1 MNGKDIFLG
10 LKYVGDDLI
19 EKAEYGQFPA
29 SGEIREKTHGRIR
42 RPFLLAALIALL
54 LMLVGCGIA
63 YVLRLQDLKIG
74 MQTVPQ
80 TQYDDSGSRIDETEV
95 ELDVFSLQGIKGSPN
110 YLANQEWLAFTN
122 SYTYTGGE
130 YWESEPEYWAYSVQ
144 NQEMV
149 DKLDEICGKYG
160 LKVIGK
166 PWHEHIDCNEFLTIL
181 GVDSLMKPNADAELS
196 IPAGRFFPGGSF
208 TIYGTLKLA
217 NTENMFTYHCVKK
230 DVFYDV
236 FGYVDADDLSQRNYT
251 TTDGMDLLLLESD
264 QSGMILADRDD
275 CFFSLSI
282 DLTGDASLEQIAECF
297 DFTVHTNP
305 PDAAAADAREQA
317 SLEEMNSRQGD
328 PNILRRPTY
337 GEYVADLIQSD
348 EMWRSIDPEYT
359 PPSKTY
365 AFYDVDGNGTE
376 ELLIFYNGYIGSI
389 VGMKNGITDDGKSY
403 HMYLCEDNVLV
414 HFDTEPNGL
423 GEYRYHIFR
432 FANDGDPVFS
442 NPKEQSIVRLKK
454 CADGTWWRTSSTE
467 HYAEYDTIISEAE
480 AMEILNSYKPV
491 DLETRPLTEFEEP

>member
-1 MNGKDIFLG
+1 MTSFQLLKGLTGIDSEFLVRVEQRTDKQKEMKSHRG
-10 LKYVGDDLI
+10 I
-19 EKAEYGQFPA
+19 
-29 SGEIREKTHGRIR
+29 H

-54 LMLVGCGIA
+54 LMLVGCGIV
-63 YVLRLQDLKIG
+63 YVLHLQDLKIG
-74 MQTVPQ
+74 EQTVPQ
-80 TQYDDSGSRIDETEV
+80 TQYDDSSNQIGETEV
-95 ELDVFSLQGIKGSPN
+95 HLDVLSIQGIKGTPN

-122 SYTYTGGE
+122 SYTHTGGG

-149 DKLDEICGKYG
+149 DKLDEICAKYG
-160 LKVIGK
+160 LKIIGK
-166 PWHEHIDCNEFLTIL
+166 PWHEHIDCNPFLTLL
-181 GVDSLMKPNADAELS
+181 GIDSLLKPNADATLS

-217 NTENMFTYHCVKK
+217 ETDNLFTYHCVKK

-236 FGYVDADDLSQRNYT
+236 FGYVDGDSVLERNYT
-251 TTDGMDLLLLESD
+251 TTDGVPLLLLESN
-264 QSGMILADRDD
+264 QSGMILADRED
-275 CFFSLSI
+275 CFFTLSV
-282 DLTGDASLEQIAECF
+282 DLTGDATLEQIAECF
-297 DFTVHTNP
+297 DFTIHTDP
-305 PDAAAADAREQA
+305 PDASAADAREQA

-328 PNILRRPTY
+328 PNKLRRSTY

-359 PPSKTY
+359 PPSKEY

-376 ELLIFYNGYIGSI
+376 ELLIFYNGYIGNI

-414 HFDTEPNGL
+414 DFDSEPNGL

-467 HYAEYDTIISEAE
+467 HYAEFDTEISEAE

-491 DLETRPLTEFEEP
+491 DLETRPLTQFEDP

>member
-1 MNGKDIFLG
+1 MTSFQLLKGLTGIDSEFLVRVEQRTDKQKEMKSHRG
-10 LKYVGDDLI
+10 I
-19 EKAEYGQFPA
+19 
-29 SGEIREKTHGRIR
+29 H

-54 LMLVGCGIA
+54 LMLVGCGIV
-63 YVLRLQDLKIG
+63 YVLHLQDLKIG
-74 MQTVPQ
+74 EQTVPQ
-80 TQYDDSGSRIDETEV
+80 TQYDDSSNQIGETEV
-95 ELDVFSLQGIKGSPN
+95 HLDVLSIQGIKGTPN

-122 SYTYTGGE
+122 SYTHTGGG

-149 DKLDEICGKYG
+149 DKLDEICAKYG
-160 LKVIGK
+160 LKIIGK
-166 PWHEHIDCNEFLTIL
+166 PWHEHIDCNPFLTLL
-181 GVDSLMKPNADAELS
+181 GIDSLLKPNADATLS

-217 NTENMFTYHCVKK
+217 ETDNLFTYHCVKK

-236 FGYVDADDLSQRNYT
+236 FGYVDGDSVLERNYT
-251 TTDGMDLLLLESD
+251 TTDGVPLLLLESN
-264 QSGMILADRDD
+264 QSGMILADRED
-275 CFFSLSI
+275 CFFTLSV
-282 DLTGDASLEQIAECF
+282 DLTGDATLEQIAECF
-297 DFTVHTNP
+297 DFTIHTDP
-305 PDAAAADAREQA
+305 PDASAADAREQA

-328 PNILRRPTY
+328 PNKLRRSTY

-359 PPSKTY
+359 PPSKEY

-376 ELLIFYNGYIGSI
+376 ELLIFYNGYIGNI

-414 HFDTEPNGL
+414 DFDSEPNGL

-467 HYAEYDTIISEAE
+467 HYAEFDTEISKAE

-491 DLETRPLTEFEEP
+491 DLETRPLTQFEDP

>member
-1 MNGKDIFLG
+1 MTSFQLLKGLTGIDSEFLVRVEQRTDKQKEMKSHMG
-10 LKYVGDDLI
+10 I
-19 EKAEYGQFPA
+19 
-29 SGEIREKTHGRIR
+29 H

-54 LMLVGCGIA
+54 LMLVGCGIV
-63 YVLRLQDLKIG
+63 YVLHLQDLKIG
-74 MQTVPQ
+74 EQTVPQ
-80 TQYDDSGSRIDETEV
+80 TQYDDSGNQIGETEV
-95 ELDVFSLQGIKGSPN
+95 HLDVLSIQGIKGTPN
-110 YLANQEWLAFTN
+110 YLANQEWLSFTN

-149 DKLDEICGKYG
+149 DKLDEICAKYG
-160 LKVIGK
+160 LKIIGK
-166 PWHEHIDCNEFLTIL
+166 PWHEHIDCNPFLTLL
-181 GVDSLMKPNADAELS
+181 GIDSLLKPNADAALS

-217 NTENMFTYHCVKK
+217 ETDNLFTYHCVKK

-236 FGYVDADDLSQRNYT
+236 FGYVDGDSVLERNYT
-251 TTDGMDLLLLESD
+251 TTDGVPLLLLESN
-264 QSGMILADRDD
+264 QSGMILADRED
-275 CFFSLSI
+275 CFFTLSV
-282 DLTGDASLEQIAECF
+282 DLTGDATLEQIAECF
-297 DFTVHTNP
+297 DFTIHTDP
-305 PDAAAADAREQA
+305 PDASAADAREQA

-328 PNILRRPTY
+328 PNKLRRSTY

-359 PPSKTY
+359 PPSKEY

-376 ELLIFYNGYIGSI
+376 ELLIFYNGYIGNI

-403 HMYLCEDNVLV
+403 HMYLFEDNVLV
-414 HFDTEPNGL
+414 DFDSEPNGL

-467 HYAEYDTIISEAE
+467 HYAEFDTEISEAE

-491 DLETRPLTEFEEP
+491 DLETRPLTQFEDP

>member
-1 MNGKDIFLG
+1 MTSFQLLKGLTGIDSEFLVRVEQRTDKQKEMKSHRG
-10 LKYVGDDLI
+10 I
-19 EKAEYGQFPA
+19 
-29 SGEIREKTHGRIR
+29 H

-54 LMLVGCGIA
+54 LMLVGCGIV
-63 YVLRLQDLKIG
+63 YVLHLQDLKIG
-74 MQTVPQ
+74 EQTVPQ
-80 TQYDDSGSRIDETEV
+80 TQYDDSGNQIGETEV
-95 ELDVFSLQGIKGSPN
+95 HLDVLSIQGIKGTPN
-110 YLANQEWLAFTN
+110 YLANQEWLSFTN

-149 DKLDEICGKYG
+149 DKLDEICAKYG
-160 LKVIGK
+160 LKIIGK
-166 PWHEHIDCNEFLTIL
+166 PWHEHIDCNPFLTLL
-181 GVDSLMKPNADAELS
+181 GIDSLLKPNADAALS

-217 NTENMFTYHCVKK
+217 ETDNLFTYHCVKK

-236 FGYVDADDLSQRNYT
+236 FGYVDGDSVLERNYT
-251 TTDGMDLLLLESD
+251 TTDGVPLLLLESN
-264 QSGMILADRDD
+264 QSGMILADRED
-275 CFFSLSI
+275 CFFTLSV
-282 DLTGDASLEQIAECF
+282 DLTGDATLEQIAECF
-297 DFTVHTNP
+297 DFTIHTDP

-328 PNILRRPTY
+328 PNMLRRPTY

-359 PPSKTY
+359 PPSKEY

-376 ELLIFYNGYIGSI
+376 ELLIFYNGYIGNI
-389 VGMKNGITDDGKSY
+389 VGLKNGITDDGKSY

-414 HFDTEPNGL
+414 DFDSEPNGL

-467 HYAEYDTIISEAE
+467 HYAEFDTEISEAE

-491 DLETRPLTEFEEP
+491 ELETRPLTQFEDP

>member
-1 MNGKDIFLG
+1 MTSIQLFKGFSEIDSELLEGAKNKICGVKD
-10 LKYVGDDLI
+10 KN
-19 EKAEYGQFPA
+19 
-29 SGEIREKTHGRIR
+29 THRRIH

-54 LMLVGCGIA
+54 LMLVGCGIV
-63 YVLRLQDLKIG
+63 YVLHLQDLKIG
-74 MQTVPQ
+74 EQTIPQ
-80 TQYDDSGSRIDETEV
+80 TQYNDSGNQIGETEV
-95 ELDVFSLQGIKGSPN
+95 KLDVLSLQGIKGTPN

-122 SYTYTGGE
+122 SYTHTGGE

-149 DKLDEICGKYG
+149 DKLDEICSKYG

-166 PWHEHIDCNEFLTIL
+166 PWHEHIDCNPFLALL
-181 GVDSLMKPNADAELS
+181 GVDSLLKPNADAALS
-196 IPAGRFFPGGSF
+196 MPAGRFFPGGSF

-217 NTENMFTYHCVKK
+217 NTDNMFTYHCVKK

-251 TTDGMDLLLLESD
+251 TTDGVPLLLLESG

-282 DLTGDASLEQIAECF
+282 DLTGDAALEQIAECF

-328 PNILRRPTY
+328 PNILRCPTY

-348 EMWRSIDPEYT
+348 AMWRSIDPEYT
-359 PPSKTY
+359 PPSKEYT
-365 AFYDVDGNGTE
+365 FYDVDGNGTE

-403 HMYLCEDNVLV
+403 HMYLCEDNVLID
-414 HFDTEPNGL
+414 FDSEPNGL

-442 NPKEQSIVRLKK
+442 NPKERSIVRLKK

-467 HYAEYDTIISEAE
+467 HYAEFDTEISEAE
-480 AMEILNSYKPV
+480 AMEILNAYKPV

>member
-1 MNGKDIFLG
+1 MTNLELFMALG
-10 LKYVGDDLI
+10 SISSENLSGAEELQNKPCVHTNRKVKMKRAVLI
-19 EKAEYGQFPA
+19 AA
-29 SGEIREKTHGRIR
+29 VITLTL
-42 RPFLLAALIALL
+42 LLA
-54 LMLVGCGIA
+54 GCGIA
-63 YVLRLQDLKIG
+63 YVLRLQNLKIG
-74 MQTVPQ
+74 KQAIPQ
-80 TQYDDSGSRIDETEV
+80 TQYDDSGNQIGETEV
-95 ELDVFSLQGIKGSPN
+95 ELDVLSMQGIKGSPN
-110 YLANQEWLAFTN
+110 YLANQEWLAFTQ

-149 DKLDEICGKYG
+149 DKLDEICAKYG
-160 LKVIGK
+160 LKIIGK
-166 PWHEHIDCNEFLTIL
+166 PWHEHIDCNEFLKLL
-181 GVDSLMKPNADAELS
+181 GVDSLLKPNADAALS

-217 NTENMFTYHCVKK
+217 DTEDLFTYHCVKK

-251 TTDGMDLLLLESD
+251 TTDGVNLLLLESD
-264 QSGMILADRDD
+264 QSGMILADRED
-275 CFFSLSI
+275 CFLSLSI
-282 DLTGDASLEQIAECF
+282 DLTGDAALEQIAECF

-328 PNILRRPTY
+328 PNLLRRPTY
-337 GEYVADLIQSD
+337 REYVADLIQGD

-359 PPSKTY
+359 PPSKGY

-389 VGMKNGITDDGKSY
+389 VGMKDGKTDEGKCY
-403 HMYLCEDNVLV
+403 RLVLCEDNVLI
-414 HFDTEPNGL
+414 DWPAGPYGG
-423 GEYRYHIFR
+423 GEYWYHIFR

-467 HYAEYDTIISEAE
+467 HYAEFDTQITEEE
-480 AMEILNSYKPV
+480 AMDILNSYKPINL
-491 DLETRPLTEFEEP
+491 DTRPLTEFEEPQS

>member
-1 MNGKDIFLG
+1 MTSFQLLKGLTGIDSEFLVRVEQRTDKQKEMKSHRG
-10 LKYVGDDLI
+10 I
-19 EKAEYGQFPA
+19 
-29 SGEIREKTHGRIR
+29 H

-54 LMLVGCGIA
+54 LMLVGCCIV
-63 YVLRLQDLKIG
+63 YVLHLQDLKIG
-74 MQTVPQ
+74 EQTVPQ
-80 TQYDDSGSRIDETEV
+80 IQYDLSSNQIGETD
-95 ELDVFSLQGIKGSPN
+95 LDVLSIQGIKGTPN

-122 SYTYTGGE
+122 SYTHTGGG

-149 DKLDEICGKYG
+149 DKLDEICAKYG
-160 LKVIGK
+160 LKIIGK
-166 PWHEHIDCNEFLTIL
+166 PWHEHIDCNPFLTLL
-181 GVDSLMKPNADAELS
+181 GIDSLLKPNADATLS

-217 NTENMFTYHCVKK
+217 ETDNLFTYHCVKK

-236 FGYVDADDLSQRNYT
+236 FGYVDGDSVLERNYT
-251 TTDGMDLLLLESD
+251 TTDGVPLLLLESN
-264 QSGMILADRDD
+264 QSGMILADRED
-275 CFFSLSI
+275 CFFTLSV
-282 DLTGDASLEQIAECF
+282 DLTGDATLEQIAECF
-297 DFTVHTNP
+297 DFTIHTDP
-305 PDAAAADAREQA
+305 PDASAADAREQA

-328 PNILRRPTY
+328 PNKLRRSTY
-337 GEYVADLIQSD
+337 GEYVADLIQGD

-359 PPSKTY
+359 PPSKEY

-376 ELLIFYNGYIGSI
+376 ELLVFYNGYIGSI
-389 VGMKNGITDDGKSY
+389 VGMKSGITDDGKSY

-414 HFDTEPNGL
+414 DFDSEPNGL

-467 HYAEYDTIISEAE
+467 HYAEFDTEISEAE

-491 DLETRPLTEFEEP
+491 DLETRPLTQFEDP

>member
-1 MNGKDIFLG
+1 MTSFQLLKGLTDIDSEFLVSVEQQTG
-10 LKYVGDDLI
+10 RQK
-19 EKAEYGQFPA
+19 EKKSRRG
-29 SGEIREKTHGRIR
+29 IH

-54 LMLVGCGIA
+54 LMLVGCGIV
-63 YVLRLQDLKIG
+63 YVLHLQDLRIG
-74 MQTVPQ
+74 EQTVPQ
-80 TQYDDSGSRIDETEV
+80 TQYDDSSNLIGETEV
-95 ELDVFSLQGIKGSPN
+95 HLDVLSIQGIKGTPN

-122 SYTYTGGE
+122 SYTHTGGE
-130 YWESEPEYWAYSVQ
+130 YWESAPEYWAYSVQ

-149 DKLDEICGKYG
+149 NKLDEICAKYG
-160 LKVIGK
+160 LKIIGK
-166 PWHEHIDCNEFLTIL
+166 PWHEHIDCNPFLTLL
-181 GVDSLMKPNADAELS
+181 GVDSLLKPNANATLS

-208 TIYGTLKLA
+208 TIYGTLKIADTDNL
-217 NTENMFTYHCVKK
+217 FTYHCVKK

-236 FGYVDADDLSQRNYT
+236 FGYVDGDSVLERNYT
-251 TTDGMDLLLLESD
+251 TTDGVNLLLLESD

-275 CFFSLSI
+275 CFFALSV
-282 DLTGDASLEQIAECF
+282 DLAGDAALEQIAECF
-297 DFTVHTNP
+297 DFTIRTNP

-328 PNILRRPTY
+328 PNTLRRPTY
-337 GEYVADLIQSD
+337 GEYIEDLIQGD
-348 EMWRSIDPEYT
+348 EMHRSFNPEYT
-359 PPSKTY
+359 PPSKEY

-376 ELLIFYNGYIGSI
+376 ELLVFYNGYIGSI
-389 VGMKNGITDDGKSY
+389 VGMKNGTTDDGKSY

-414 HFDTEPNGL
+414 DGPSGPYAD
-423 GEYRYHIFR
+423 GEYWYHIFR

-467 HYAEYDTIISEAE
+467 HYAEFDTEISEAE

>member
-1 MNGKDIFLG
+1 MTSFQLLKGLTGIDSEFLVRVEQRTDKQKEMKSHRG
-10 LKYVGDDLI
+10 I
-19 EKAEYGQFPA
+19 
-29 SGEIREKTHGRIR
+29 H

-54 LMLVGCGIA
+54 LMLVGCGIV
-63 YVLRLQDLKIG
+63 YVLHLQDLKIG
-74 MQTVPQ
+74 EQTVPQ
-80 TQYDDSGSRIDETEV
+80 TQYDDSGNQIGETEV
-95 ELDVFSLQGIKGSPN
+95 HLDVLSIQGIKGTPN

-122 SYTYTGGE
+122 SYTHTGGG

-149 DKLDEICGKYG
+149 DKLDEICAKYG
-160 LKVIGK
+160 LKIIGK
-166 PWHEHIDCNEFLTIL
+166 PWHEHIDCNPFLTLL
-181 GVDSLMKPNADAELS
+181 GIDSLLKPNADATLS

-217 NTENMFTYHCVKK
+217 ETDNLFTYHCVKK

-236 FGYVDADDLSQRNYT
+236 FGYVDGDSVLERNYT
-251 TTDGMDLLLLESD
+251 TTDGLPLLLLESN
-264 QSGMILADRDD
+264 QSGMILADRED
-275 CFFSLSI
+275 CFFTLSV
-282 DLTGDASLEQIAECF
+282 DLTGDATLEQLAECF
-297 DFTVHTNP
+297 DFTIHTDP
-305 PDAAAADAREQA
+305 PDASAADAREQA

-328 PNILRRPTY
+328 PNKLRRSTY
-337 GEYVADLIQSD
+337 GEYVADLIQGD

-359 PPSKTY
+359 PPSKAY

-376 ELLIFYNGYIGSI
+376 ELLVFYNGYIGSI
-389 VGMKNGITDDGKSY
+389 VGMKNGITDDGKVY
-403 HMYLCEDNVLV
+403 CLVLCEDNVLV
-414 HFDTEPNGL
+414 DWPVGPNAL

-467 HYAEYDTIISEAE
+467 HYAEYDTEISEAE

-491 DLETRPLTEFEEP
+491 ELETRPLTEFEDP

>member
-1 MNGKDIFLG
+1 MTNLELFMALG
-10 LKYVGDDLI
+10 SISSENLSGAEELQNKPCVRTNRKVKMKRAVLI
-19 EKAEYGQFPA
+19 AA
-29 SGEIREKTHGRIR
+29 VITLTL
-42 RPFLLAALIALL
+42 LLA
-54 LMLVGCGIA
+54 GCGIA
-63 YVLRLQDLKIG
+63 YVLRLQNLKIG
-74 MQTVPQ
+74 KQAIPQ
-80 TQYDDSGSRIDETEV
+80 TQYDDSGNQIGETEV
-95 ELDVFSLQGIKGSPN
+95 ELDVLSMQGIKGSPN
-110 YLANQEWLAFTN
+110 YLANQEWLAFTQ

-149 DKLDEICGKYG
+149 DKLDEICAKYG
-160 LKVIGK
+160 LKIIGK
-166 PWHEHIDCNEFLTIL
+166 PWHEHIDCNEFLKLL
-181 GVDSLMKPNADAELS
+181 GVDSLLKPNADAVLS

-217 NTENMFTYHCVKK
+217 DTDNLFTYHCVKK

-236 FGYVDADDLSQRNYT
+236 FGYADADDLSQRNYT
-251 TTDGMDLLLLESD
+251 TTDGVNLLLLESD
-264 QSGMILADRDD
+264 QSGMILADRED
-275 CFFSLSI
+275 CFFTLSV
-282 DLTGDASLEQIAECF
+282 DLTGDATLEQIAECF

-337 GEYVADLIQSD
+337 GEYVADLIQGD

-359 PPSKTY
+359 PPSKEY

-414 HFDTEPNGL
+414 DFDSEPNGL
-423 GEYRYHIFR
+423 GEYWYHIFQ

-442 NPKEQSIVRLKK
+442 NPKERSIVRLKK
-454 CADGTWWRTSSTE
+454 CADGSWWRTSSTE
-467 HYAEYDTIISEAE
+467 HYAEFDTQITEEE
-480 AMEILNSYKPV
+480 AMDILNSYKPV
-491 DLETRPLTEFEEP
+491 KLDTRPLTEFEEPQS

>member
-10 LKYVGDDLI
+10 LRYVGDDLI
-19 EKAEYGQFPA
+19 EKAEYGQFSV
-29 SGEIREKTHGRIR
+29 SGEKQEKAHGRIR
-42 RPFLLAALIALL
+42 RPLLLAALIALL

-74 MQTVPQ
+74 VQTVPQ

-95 ELDVFSLQGIKGSPN
+95 ELDVLSMQGIKGTPN

-122 SYTYTGGE
+122 SYTHTGGE

-149 DKLDEICGKYG
+149 DKLDEICAKYG
-160 LKVIGK
+160 LKIIGK
-166 PWHEHIDCNEFLTIL
+166 PWHEHIDCNEFLTLL
-181 GVDSLMKPNADAELS
+181 GIDNLLKPNADAALS

-208 TIYGTLKLA
+208 TIYGTLNLA
-217 NTENMFTYHCVKK
+217 NTDNMFTYHCVKK

-236 FGYVDADDLSQRNYT
+236 FGYVNADSVSERNYT
-251 TTDGMDLLLLESD
+251 TTDGVNLLLLESN
-264 QSGMILADRDD
+264 QSGMILADRED
-275 CFFSLSI
+275 CFLALSV
-282 DLTGDASLEQIAECF
+282 DLPGDATLEQTAECF
-297 DFTVHTNP
+297 DFTIHTNP

-337 GEYVADLIQSD
+337 GEYIEDLIQGD
-348 EMWRSIDPEYT
+348 EMHRSFNPEYT
-359 PPSKTY
+359 PPSKEY

-376 ELLIFYNGYIGSI
+376 ELLAFYNGYIGSI
-389 VGMKNGITDDGKSY
+389 VGMKNGTTDDGKSY

-414 HFDTEPNGL
+414 NFDSEPNGL

-454 CADGTWWRTSSTE
+454 CADGTWWRTTSTE
-467 HYAEYDTIISEAE
+467 HYAEYDTEIPEAE

>member
-1 MNGKDIFLG
+1 MTSFQLLKG
-10 LKYVGDDLI
+10 LTGIDSELLVSVEQHTDRQKEVKSHRGI
-19 EKAEYGQFPA
+19 
-29 SGEIREKTHGRIR
+29 H

-63 YVLRLQDLKIG
+63 YVLHLQDLKIG
-74 MQTVPQ
+74 EQTVPQ
-80 TQYDDSGSRIDETEV
+80 TQYDDSGNRIGKTEV
-95 ELDVFSLQGIKGSPN
+95 NLDVLSLQGIKGSPN

-122 SYTYTGGE
+122 SYTHTGGE

-149 DKLDEICGKYG
+149 DKLDEICAKYG
-160 LKVIGK
+160 LKIIGK
-166 PWHEHIDCNEFLTIL
+166 PWHEHIDCNQFLTLL
-181 GVDSLMKPNADAELS
+181 GIDSLLKPNADAALS

-217 NTENMFTYHCVKK
+217 NTDHPFTYHCVKK

-236 FGYVDADDLSQRNYT
+236 FGYVAADDLSQRNYT
-251 TTDGMDLLLLESD
+251 TTDRVNLLLLESD
-264 QSGMILADRDD
+264 QSGMILADGED
-275 CFFSLSI
+275 CFLSLSI
-282 DLTGDASLEQIAECF
+282 DLTGEATMEQIAECV

-328 PNILRRPTY
+328 PNILKRPTY

-359 PPSKTY
+359 PPSKAY

-414 HFDTEPNGL
+414 DFDSEPNGL
-423 GEYRYHIFR
+423 GEYWYHIFR
-432 FANDGDPVFS
+432 FANDNDPVFS

-467 HYAEYDTIISEAE
+467 HYTEFDTVITEAE
-480 AMEILNSYKPV
+480 ATEILNSYKPV
-491 DLETRPLTEFEEP
+491 DLETRPLTQFEDP

>member
-1 MNGKDIFLG
+1 MTSIQL
-10 LKYVGDDLI
+10 LKGFTGIDSELLVRV
-19 EKAEYGQFPA
+19 EQQ
-29 SGEIREKTHGRIR
+29 TGRQKETKSHRGIH

-54 LMLVGCGIA
+54 LMLVGCGIV
-63 YVLRLQDLKIG
+63 YVLHLQDLKIG
-74 MQTVPQ
+74 EQTVSQ
-80 TQYDDSGSRIDETEV
+80 TQYDDSSNRIGETEV
-95 ELDVFSLQGIKGSPN
+95 NLDVLSLQGIKGTPN

-122 SYTYTGGE
+122 SYTHTGGE

-149 DKLDEICGKYG
+149 DKLDEICAKYG
-160 LKVIGK
+160 LKIIGK
-166 PWHEHIDCNEFLTIL
+166 PWHEHIDCNPFLTLL
-181 GVDSLMKPNADAELS
+181 GVDSLLKPNADAALS
-196 IPAGRFFPGGSF
+196 IPAGRFFPSGSF

-217 NTENMFTYHCVKK
+217 NTDNMFTYHCVKK

-236 FGYVDADDLSQRNYT
+236 FGYVDGDSVSQRNYT
-251 TTDGMDLLLLESD
+251 TADGVNLLLLESD

-328 PNILRRPTY
+328 PNKFRRPTY
-337 GEYVADLIQSD
+337 REYVADLIQGD

-359 PPSKTY
+359 PPSKAY

-376 ELLIFYNGYIGSI
+376 ELLVFYNGYIGSI

-414 HFDTEPNGL
+414 DFDSEPNGL

-467 HYAEYDTIISEAE
+467 HYAEFDTTITEAE

-491 DLETRPLTEFEEP
+491 DLETRPLTEFEDP

>member
-1 MNGKDIFLG
+1 MTSFQLLKG
-10 LKYVGDDLI
+10 LTGIDSELLVSVEQQTGRQK
-19 EKAEYGQFPA
+19 EKKSRRG
-29 SGEIREKTHGRIR
+29 IH

-54 LMLVGCGIA
+54 LMLVGCGIV
-63 YVLRLQDLKIG
+63 YVLHLQDLRIG
-74 MQTVPQ
+74 EQTVPQ
-80 TQYDDSGSRIDETEV
+80 TQYDDSSNLIGETEFH
-95 ELDVFSLQGIKGSPN
+95 LDVLSIQGIKGTPN

-122 SYTYTGGE
+122 SYTHTRGE
-130 YWESEPEYWAYSVQ
+130 YWESAPEYWAYSVQ

-149 DKLDEICGKYG
+149 NKLDEICAKYG
-160 LKVIGK
+160 LKIIGK
-166 PWHEHIDCNEFLTIL
+166 PWHEHIDCNPFLTLL
-181 GVDSLMKPNADAELS
+181 GVDSLLKPNANATLS

-208 TIYGTLKLA
+208 TIYGTLKIADTDNL
-217 NTENMFTYHCVKK
+217 FTYHCVKK

-236 FGYVDADDLSQRNYT
+236 FGYVNADSATERNYT
-251 TTDGMDLLLLESD
+251 TTDGVNLLLLESD

-275 CFFSLSI
+275 CFFALSV
-282 DLTGDASLEQIAECF
+282 DLAGDATLEQIADCF
-297 DFTVHTNP
+297 DFTIHANP
-305 PDAAAADAREQA
+305 PDAATADAREQA

-337 GEYVADLIQSD
+337 GEYIADLIQGD
-348 EMWRSIDPEYT
+348 EMHRSFNPEYT
-359 PPSKTY
+359 PPSKEY

-376 ELLIFYNGYIGSI
+376 ELLVFYNGYIGSI

-414 HFDTEPNGL
+414 DFDSEPNGL

-467 HYAEYDTIISEAE
+467 HYAEYDTIITEAE

-491 DLETRPLTEFEEP
+491 DLETRPLTQFEDP

>member
-1 MNGKDIFLG
+1 MTSFQLLKGLTGIDSEFLVRVEQRTDKQKEMKSHRG
-10 LKYVGDDLI
+10 I
-19 EKAEYGQFPA
+19 
-29 SGEIREKTHGRIR
+29 H

-54 LMLVGCGIA
+54 LMLVGCGIV
-63 YVLRLQDLKIG
+63 YVLHLQDLKIG
-74 MQTVPQ
+74 EQTVPQ
-80 TQYDDSGSRIDETEV
+80 TQYDDSGNQIGETEV
-95 ELDVFSLQGIKGSPN
+95 HLDVLSIQGIKGTPN

-122 SYTYTGGE
+122 SYTHTGGE

-149 DKLDEICGKYG
+149 DKLDEICAKYG
-160 LKVIGK
+160 LKIIGK
-166 PWHEHIDCNEFLTIL
+166 PWHEHIDCNPFLTLL
-181 GVDSLMKPNADAELS
+181 GIDSLLKPNADAALS

-217 NTENMFTYHCVKK
+217 ETDNLFTYHCVKK

-236 FGYVDADDLSQRNYT
+236 FGYVDGDSVLERNYT
-251 TTDGMDLLLLESD
+251 TTYGVPLLLLESN
-264 QSGMILADRDD
+264 QSGMILADRED
-275 CFFSLSI
+275 CFFTLSV
-282 DLTGDASLEQIAECF
+282 DLTGVATLEQLAECF
-297 DFTVHTNP
+297 DFTIHTDP
-305 PDAAAADAREQA
+305 PDASAADAREQA

-328 PNILRRPTY
+328 PNKLRRSTY

-359 PPSKTY
+359 PPSKEY

-376 ELLIFYNGYIGSI
+376 ELLIFYNGYIGNI

-414 HFDTEPNGL
+414 DFDSEPNGL

-467 HYAEYDTIISEAE
+467 HYAEFDAEISEAE

-491 DLETRPLTEFEEP
+491 DLETRPLTQFEDP

>member
-1 MNGKDIFLG
+1 MTNLELFMALG
-10 LKYVGDDLI
+10 SISSENLSGAEELQNKPCVRTNRKVKMKRAVLI
-19 EKAEYGQFPA
+19 AA
-29 SGEIREKTHGRIR
+29 VITLTL
-42 RPFLLAALIALL
+42 LLA
-54 LMLVGCGIA
+54 GCGIA
-63 YVLRLQDLKIG
+63 YVLRLQNLKIG
-74 MQTVPQ
+74 KQAIPQ
-80 TQYDDSGSRIDETEV
+80 TQYDDSGNQIGETEV
-95 ELDVFSLQGIKGSPN
+95 ELDVLSMQGIKGSPN
-110 YLANQEWLAFTN
+110 YLANQEWLAFTQ

-149 DKLDEICGKYG
+149 DKLDEICAKYG
-160 LKVIGK
+160 LKIIGK
-166 PWHEHIDCNEFLTIL
+166 PWHEHIDCNEFLKLL
-181 GVDSLMKPNADAELS
+181 GVDSLLKPNADAVLS

-217 NTENMFTYHCVKK
+217 DTDNLFTYHCVKK

-236 FGYVDADDLSQRNYT
+236 FGYADADDLSQRNYT
-251 TTDGMDLLLLESD
+251 TTDGVNLLLLESD
-264 QSGMILADRDD
+264 QSGMILADRED
-275 CFFSLSI
+275 CFFTLSV
-282 DLTGDASLEQIAECF
+282 DLTGDATLEQIAECF

-328 PNILRRPTY
+328 PNLLRRPTY
-337 GEYVADLIQSD
+337 GEYVADLIQGD

-359 PPSKTY
+359 PPSKEY

-414 HFDTEPNGL
+414 DFDSEPNGL
-423 GEYRYHIFR
+423 GEYWYHIFQ

-442 NPKEQSIVRLKK
+442 NPKERSIVRLKK
-454 CADGTWWRTSSTE
+454 CADGSWWRTSSTE
-467 HYAEYDTIISEAE
+467 HYAEFDTQITEEE
-480 AMEILNSYKPV
+480 AMDILNSYKPV
-491 DLETRPLTEFEEP
+491 KLDTRPLTEFEEPQS

>member
-1 MNGKDIFLG
+1 MTSFQLLKGLTGIDSEFLVRVEQRTDKQKEMKSHRG
-10 LKYVGDDLI
+10 I
-19 EKAEYGQFPA
+19 
-29 SGEIREKTHGRIR
+29 H

-54 LMLVGCGIA
+54 LMLVGCGIV
-63 YVLRLQDLKIG
+63 YVLHLQDLKIG
-74 MQTVPQ
+74 EQTVPQ
-80 TQYDDSGSRIDETEV
+80 TQYDDSGNQIGETEV
-95 ELDVFSLQGIKGSPN
+95 HLDVLSIQGIKGTPN
-110 YLANQEWLAFTN
+110 YLANQEWLSFTN
-122 SYTYTGGE
+122 SYTHTGGE

-149 DKLDEICGKYG
+149 DKLDEICAKYG
-160 LKVIGK
+160 LKIIGK
-166 PWHEHIDCNEFLTIL
+166 PWHEHIDCNPFLTLL
-181 GVDSLMKPNADAELS
+181 GIDSLLKPNADATLS

-217 NTENMFTYHCVKK
+217 ETDNLFTYHCVKK

-236 FGYVDADDLSQRNYT
+236 FGYVDGDSVLERNYT
-251 TTDGMDLLLLESD
+251 TTDGLPLLLLESN
-264 QSGMILADRDD
+264 QSGMILADRED
-275 CFFSLSI
+275 CFFTLSV
-282 DLTGDASLEQIAECF
+282 DLTGDATLEQLAECF
-297 DFTVHTNP
+297 DFTIHTDP
-305 PDAAAADAREQA
+305 PDASAADAREQA

-328 PNILRRPTY
+328 PNKLRRSTY
-337 GEYVADLIQSD
+337 GEYVADLIQGD

-359 PPSKTY
+359 PPSKAY

-376 ELLIFYNGYIGSI
+376 ELLIFYNGYIGNI

-414 HFDTEPNGL
+414 DFDSEPNGL

-467 HYAEYDTIISEAE
+467 HYAEYDTEISEAE

-491 DLETRPLTEFEEP
+491 DLETRPLTQFEDP

>member
-1 MNGKDIFLG
+1 MTNLELFMALG
-10 LKYVGDDLI
+10 SISSENLSGAEELQNKPCVRTNRKVKMKRAVLI
-19 EKAEYGQFPA
+19 AA
-29 SGEIREKTHGRIR
+29 VITLTL
-42 RPFLLAALIALL
+42 LLA
-54 LMLVGCGIA
+54 GCGIA
-63 YVLRLQDLKIG
+63 YVLRLQNLKIG
-74 MQTVPQ
+74 KQAIPQ
-80 TQYDDSGSRIDETEV
+80 TQYDDSGNQIGETEV
-95 ELDVFSLQGIKGSPN
+95 ELDVLSMQGIKGSPN
-110 YLANQEWLAFTN
+110 YLANQEWLAFTQ

-149 DKLDEICGKYG
+149 DKLDEICAKYG
-160 LKVIGK
+160 LKIIGK
-166 PWHEHIDCNEFLTIL
+166 PWHEHIDCNEFLKLL
-181 GVDSLMKPNADAELS
+181 GVDSLLKPNADAVLS
-196 IPAGRFFPGGSF
+196 IPAGRFFPGGSV

-217 NTENMFTYHCVKK
+217 NTDNLFTYHCVKK

-236 FGYVDADDLSQRNYT
+236 FGYADADDLSQRNYT
-251 TTDGMDLLLLESD
+251 TTDGVNLLLLESD
-264 QSGMILADRDD
+264 QSGMILADRED
-275 CFFSLSI
+275 CFFTLSV
-282 DLTGDASLEQIAECF
+282 DLTGDATLEQIAECF

-328 PNILRRPTY
+328 PNLLRRPTY
-337 GEYVADLIQSD
+337 GEYVADLIQGD

-359 PPSKTY
+359 PPSKEY

-414 HFDTEPNGL
+414 DFDSEPNGL
-423 GEYRYHIFR
+423 GEYWYHIFQ

-442 NPKEQSIVRLKK
+442 NPKERSIVRLKK
-454 CADGTWWRTSSTE
+454 CADGSWWRTSSTE
-467 HYAEYDTIISEAE
+467 HYAEFDTQITEEE
-480 AMEILNSYKPV
+480 AMDILNSYKPV
-491 DLETRPLTEFEEP
+491 KLDTRPLTEFEEPQS

>member
-1 MNGKDIFLG
+1 MTSFQLLKGLTGIDSEFLVRVEQRTDKQKEMKSHRG
-10 LKYVGDDLI
+10 I
-19 EKAEYGQFPA
+19 
-29 SGEIREKTHGRIR
+29 H

-54 LMLVGCGIA
+54 LMLVGCGIV
-63 YVLRLQDLKIG
+63 YVLHLQDLKIG
-74 MQTVPQ
+74 EQTVPQ
-80 TQYDDSGSRIDETEV
+80 TQYDDSGNQIGETEV
-95 ELDVFSLQGIKGSPN
+95 HLDVLSIQGIKGTPN
-110 YLANQEWLAFTN
+110 YLANQEWLSFTN
-122 SYTYTGGE
+122 SYTHTGGG

-149 DKLDEICGKYG
+149 DKLDEICAKYG
-160 LKVIGK
+160 LKIIGK
-166 PWHEHIDCNEFLTIL
+166 PWHEHIDCNEFLKLL
-181 GVDSLMKPNADAELS
+181 GVDSLLKPNADAVLS

-217 NTENMFTYHCVKK
+217 DTDNLFTYHCVKK

-236 FGYVDADDLSQRNYT
+236 FGYADADDLSQRNYT
-251 TTDGMDLLLLESD
+251 TTDGVNLLLLESD
-264 QSGMILADRDD
+264 QSGMILADRED
-275 CFFSLSI
+275 CFFTLSV
-282 DLTGDASLEQIAECF
+282 DLTGDATLEQIAECF
-297 DFTVHTNP
+297 DFTIHTDP
-305 PDAAAADAREQA
+305 PDASAADAREQA

-328 PNILRRPTY
+328 PNKLRRSTY

-359 PPSKTY
+359 PPSKEY

-376 ELLIFYNGYIGSI
+376 ELLIFYNGYIGNI

-414 HFDTEPNGL
+414 DFDSEPNGL

-467 HYAEYDTIISEAE
+467 HYAEFDTEISEAE

-491 DLETRPLTEFEEP
+491 ELETRPLTQFEDP

>member
-1 MNGKDIFLG
+1 MTNLELFMALG
-10 LKYVGDDLI
+10 NISSENLSGAEELQNKPCVLTNRKVKMKRAVLI
-19 EKAEYGQFPA
+19 AA
-29 SGEIREKTHGRIR
+29 VITLTL
-42 RPFLLAALIALL
+42 LLA
-54 LMLVGCGIA
+54 GCGIA
-63 YVLRLQDLKIG
+63 YVLRLQNLKIG
-74 MQTVPQ
+74 KQAISQ
-80 TQYDDSGSRIDETEV
+80 TQCDDSGNQIGETEV
-95 ELDVFSLQGIKGSPN
+95 ELDVLSMQGIKGSPN
-110 YLANQEWLAFTN
+110 YLANQEWLAFTE
-122 SYTYTGGE
+122 SYTDTGGE

-149 DKLDEICGKYG
+149 DKLDEICREYG
-160 LKVIGK
+160 LKIIGK
-166 PWHEHIDCNEFLTIL
+166 PWHEHIDCNEFLTLL
-181 GVDSLMKPNADAELS
+181 GIDSLLKPNADAALS

-208 TIYGTLKLA
+208 TIYGTLELA
-217 NTENMFTYHCVKK
+217 NTDSMFTYHCVKK

-236 FGYVDADDLSQRNYT
+236 FGYVDADDLAQRNYT
-251 TTDGMDLLLLESD
+251 TADGVNLLLLESD

-275 CFFSLSI
+275 CFFTLSV
-282 DLTGDASLEQIAECF
+282 DLTGDTTLEQIAECF
-297 DFTVHTNP
+297 DFTVHANP

-337 GEYVADLIQSD
+337 GEYVADLIQGD
-348 EMWRSIDPEYT
+348 EMHRSFNPEYT
-359 PPSKTY
+359 PPSKAY

-414 HFDTEPNGL
+414 DFDSEPNGL

-432 FANDGDPVFS
+432 FANDGDSVFS

-467 HYAEYDTIISEAE
+467 HYADYDTEISEAE

-491 DLETRPLTEFEEP
+491 DLETRSLTQFEDP